1 MVFRYVEAAGAS
13 RPALTSSR
21 NSIFDSVP
29 SKVVS
34 AITGGT
40 GRYQNVH
47 GQVVGKQ
54 GPDGLVDVVIH
65 IRTS

>member
-1 MVFRYVEAAGAS
+1 VFTPNARSSLAKADQITMAG
-13 RPALTSSR
+13 
-21 NSIFDSVP
+21 IFGSVP

-40 GRYQNVH
+40 GRYQDAR
-47 GQVVGKQ
+47 GQVVGEQ

-65 IRTS
+65 IRMS